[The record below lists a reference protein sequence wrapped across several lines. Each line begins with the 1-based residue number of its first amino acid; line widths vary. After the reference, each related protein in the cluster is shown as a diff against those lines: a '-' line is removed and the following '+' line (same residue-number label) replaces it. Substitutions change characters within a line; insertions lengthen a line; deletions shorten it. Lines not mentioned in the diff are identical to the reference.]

1 MSTMT
6 NTMSVSTNVSQNVPA
21 TSSLDKSPKAAA
33 RPDSSSNNSNPKDKS
48 FSSIMDKANDTKA
61 DADTT
66 NPPADDANTKTKI
79 TETKEKTVA
88 SEKTDPASSG
98 KTSTEAKKADTDDD
112 EKDKKPVTGKV
123 TTGMSAVLLAALQLV
138 TDMPASQTKEPAANS
153 IPTQQPTTSAAVLK
167 NLDALL
173 PQNSVKA
180 GQAVQ
185 NQQLLEMLSSN
196 STGTNSTG
204 TIGTNTTQLAGRL
217 QQQVAAQAMA
227 QVQGTAVKPAA
238 GAAVS
243 VLADAQD
250 KKAAIVQTVGTNSAA
265 SAGEVLLQ
273 GMAVRD
279 NANATDSLA
288 ADKTANSTAN
298 IDKLLPG
305 VPLTVENKTQQNQSG
320 LMQQHTNSG
329 MGSNHQQPVLQEVM
343 QLPEE
348 AQFDVAP
355 AKSDETQTT
364 QNVPQWQPGVLSQL
378 QTDTPAAATGTQ
390 AAASQ
395 TAPDY
400 DVPKQIVEQ
409 AKLVKLADDTQ
420 MIIKLKP
427 EHLGELTLKV
437 SVSASGAVNA
447 SFHTD
452 NAQVRNI
459 IENSMVQLRQE
470 LQTQGLKVDHVG
482 VYAGLGEGSLMDSH
496 QQSENYQPQSTSARS
511 QKIDMES
518 FEEDADM
525 ISLAANAA
533 LTGTNTAAAGD
544 GVDYRV

>member
-1 MSTMT
+1 
-6 NTMSVSTNVSQNVPA
+6 
-21 TSSLDKSPKAAA
+21 
-33 RPDSSSNNSNPKDKS
+33 
-48 FSSIMDKANDTKA
+48 MDKANDTQA

-66 NPPADDANTKTKI
+66 NPTADDANAKTKI
-79 TETKEKTVA
+79 TETKEKTVS

-98 KTSTEAKKADTDDD
+98 TTSTEAKKADTDDD

-153 IPTQQPTTSAAVLK
+153 TPTQQPTTSAAVLK

-196 STGTNSTG
+196 STGTNS
-204 TIGTNTTQLAGRL
+204 IGTNTTQLAGGL
-217 QQQVAAQAMA
+217 QKQVTAQAMA
-227 QVQGTAVKPAA
+227 QVQGTAKPAA
-238 GAAVS
+238 GGAVS

-250 KKAAIVQTVGTNSAA
+250 KKAAIVQMVGTNSAA
-265 SAGEVLLQ
+265 SVGEALLQ

-279 NANATDSLA
+279 NANGTDSLA
-288 ADKTANSTAN
+288 ADKTTNGTAN

-320 LMQQHTNSG
+320 LMQQHMNSG
-329 MGSNHQQPVLQEVM
+329 MGSNHQQPVLQKVM

-364 QNVPQWQPGVLSQL
+364 QNVPQWQSGVLSQI
-378 QTDTPAAATGTQ
+378 QTDPPVAATGTQ
-390 AAASQ
+390 SAASQ
-395 TAPDY
+395 PAPDY

-525 ISLAANAA
+525 TSLAANAA
-533 LTGTNTAAAGD
+533 LSGTNAAAAGD